1 MTRKEGF
8 IEVDKMLQEIGV
20 DTTNLN
26 SILKS
31 PQVREIDYIH
41 ESKIHFSFTYHNE
54 IYYFKKDTYPNC
66 SPYNELVADELAKDF
81 GIPCV
86 DYDLATLGRTTKGV
100 ISKNFR
106 LENVQ
111 YISGNELFTNV
122 WNKYHVST
130 SNNLEDIWNA
140 FEYRYRNLPNKR
152 EIIAKLTNKIVNIY
166 LFDIITGQGDR
177 HEGNWEIMEYENNL
191 DIAPLYDNERIL
203 MNSSKNIEVCLITE
217 NSDVDYEKIDKS
229 IKRFQKV
236 SGEEFTNIIKEKLW
250 IISEENLN
258 KVFGRIEAKTGYPM
272 PDEEKEFYLN
282 GYQEHKRKLEEILG
296 LTEEREE
303 YNERKSR

>member
-26 SILKS
+26 SILES
-31 PQVREIDYIH
+31 PQVKQIDYIY
-41 ESKIHFSFTYHNE
+41 ESKVHFSFTYHNE

-66 SPYNELVADELAKDF
+66 SPYNELVACELAKDF

-86 DYDLATLGRTTKGV
+86 EYDLAILGGTTKGV

-111 YISGNELFTNV
+111 YISGEELFTNV
-122 WNKYHVST
+122 WDKYHIRT
-130 SNNLEDIWNA
+130 SNNLEYIWNA
-140 FEYRYRNLPNKR
+140 LEHHYYSLPNKR

-177 HEGNWEIMEYENNL
+177 HEGNWKIIEYKNNPN
-191 DIAPLYDNERIL
+191 IAPLYDNERIL
-203 MNSSKNIEVCLITE
+203 MNSSKNIEVCLTVE
-217 NSDVDYEKIDKS
+217 NSNVDCEAIDKS
-229 IKRFQKV
+229 IKQFRKV
-236 SGEEFTNIIKEKLW
+236 SSEEFTNIIKDKLW
-250 IISEENLN
+250 IIC
-258 KVFGRIEAKTGYPM
+258 
-272 PDEEKEFYLN
+272 
-282 GYQEHKRKLEEILG
+282 
-296 LTEEREE
+296 
-303 YNERKSR
+303 